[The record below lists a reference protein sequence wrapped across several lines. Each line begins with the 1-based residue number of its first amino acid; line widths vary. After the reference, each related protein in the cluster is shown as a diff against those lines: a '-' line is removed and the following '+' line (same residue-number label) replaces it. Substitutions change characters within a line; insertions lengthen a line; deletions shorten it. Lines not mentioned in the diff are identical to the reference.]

1 MMLSEGGCT
10 GIMPGN
16 GAAVVTDAQLAQI
29 RNLIYEECGI
39 FIPETRFRSLEERC
53 AKRMAAV
60 SATSLMQYF
69 NYLTSHAGRSAE
81 IKNLLNEI
89 TVGETCFFR
98 NQAQLD
104 ALQNLILPAIVARKM
119 GQGLH
124 HVRIWS
130 AGCSTGEEPYT
141 LAILLMESSAGVLKN
156 WTFEVLAT
164 DLNENSLAKAQAGIY
179 GDYALRNLKSY
190 HLNKYFEREG
200 DLYRVKR
207 EVRSQ
212 VRFSRINLLDDSRM
226 VFMKGMDVIF
236 CCNVLIYFDTASKRR
251 VVQHFYNNL
260 LADSH
265 FFLGHSESLF
275 GVSDDFKLVHYPGTT
290 GYVKSQKEMV
300 RR

>member
-1 MMLSEGGCT
+1 MTSPAPRPIGVDAT
-10 GIMPGN
+10 GTV
-16 GAAVVTDAQLAQI
+16 AATSAQVGQI
-29 RNLIYEECGI
+29 RNLVYEECGI
-39 FIPETRFRSLEERC
+39 FIPESRFRSLEERC
-53 AKRMAAV
+53 MRRMAV
-60 SATSLMQYF
+60 VNATSLMQYF
-69 NYLTSHAGRSAE
+69 SFLTSRAGRAAE

-98 NQAQLD
+98 NQSQLD
-104 ALQNLILPAIVARKM
+104 ALQNVILPELVARKM

-141 LAILLMESSAGVLKN
+141 LAILLIENSAGVLKN
-156 WTFEVLAT
+156 WTFEVLAS
-164 DLNENSLAKAQAGIY
+164 DLNENSLVKAQAGIY
-179 GDYALRNLKSY
+179 GDYALRHVKGY
-190 HLNKYFEREG
+190 YLNKYFEREG

-265 FFLGHSESLF
+265 LFLGHAESLF
-275 GVSDDFKLVHYPGTT
+275 GVSEDFKLVHYPTAT
-290 GYVKSQKEMV
+290 GYLKSQKVMAG
-300 RR
+300 R